1 MFTVYITMFTVYIKM
16 RNFWK
21 SNFKKQL
28 TPCLGILCVKKFF
41 PSMGNLHKYITSCYA
56 KKGETG

>member
-1 MFTVYITMFTVYIKM
+1 MFTVYIKM